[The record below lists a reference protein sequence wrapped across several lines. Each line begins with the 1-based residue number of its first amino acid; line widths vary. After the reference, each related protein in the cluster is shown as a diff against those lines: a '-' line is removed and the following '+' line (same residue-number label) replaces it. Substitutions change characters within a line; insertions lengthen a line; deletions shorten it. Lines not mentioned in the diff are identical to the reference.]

1 MMFLP
6 IGDRKKN
13 VEASELNLTS
23 FRVVKLIYIGLDG
36 FQTRPLSGSLSNGFP
51 ELGTAQ
57 S

>member
-13 VEASELNLTS
+13 VEASEVS